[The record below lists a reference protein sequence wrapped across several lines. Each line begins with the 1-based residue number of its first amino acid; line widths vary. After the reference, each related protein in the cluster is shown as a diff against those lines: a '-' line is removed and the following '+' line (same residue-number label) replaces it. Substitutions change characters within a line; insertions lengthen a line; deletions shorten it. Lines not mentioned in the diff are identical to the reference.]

1 MLPTSVTDVLSRR
14 CSQQK
19 WRASARLSF
28 FCSFLAVA
36 AYFLIPSIVANE
48 DLPSAAAAAQPIR
61 QGMSDYLGVGTKVSH
76 TAAEATSDRATHD
89 RPTHDRRQKSRQ
101 RKTANY
107 QVFFSFLWT

>member
-48 DLPSAAAAAQPIR
+48 DLPSAAAAAQPT
-61 QGMSDYLGVGTKVSH
+61 MSDYLGVGTKVSH

-89 RPTHDRRQKSRQ
+89 RRQKSRQ